1 MYSSV
6 GVEPQRFGIGSAVSH
21 HQIPGVL
28 RLLFTELSELLHCIH
43 RTSLMSLYS
52 VDLSSH
58 RLSTNI
64 QSPLYLLRAHSMR
77 AMHDNNYIQHVEE
90 EYKLRPTKSRR

>member
-1 MYSSV
+1 MLSRSALA
-6 GVEPQRFGIGSAVSH
+6 FASIGSVVSH

-28 RLLFTELSELLHCIH
+28 RLFFAELSELLHCIH
-43 RTSLMSLYS
+43 RTSLMFLYR

-58 RLSTNI
+58 RLSINI
-64 QSPLYLLRAHSMR
+64 QFPSYLLRAHSMR
-77 AMHDNNYIQHVEE
+77 AIHDNNYIQHVGE

>member
-1 MYSSV
+1 MLSHSAL
-6 GVEPQRFGIGSAVSH
+6 EFASIGSAVSH
-21 HQIPGVL
+21 HRIPGVL
-28 RLLFTELSELLHCIH
+28 RLLFTKLSELLHCIH

-58 RLSTNI
+58 RLSINI
-64 QSPLYLLRAHSMR
+64 QSPLYFLRAHSMR